1 MHVQPSRIKHKR
13 VQHHDRRFVWIERAD
28 IAKLCVCDIP
38 ESDPIILR
46 NDVHV
51 RHNSRESP
59 AKTSRKEGEE
69 EGERYTEGKGAEGSA
84 MRDGLERGKEKRTS
98 LYFRQFRIEELDLRG
113 G

>member
-1 MHVQPSRIKHKR
+1 MGVGEEWERKR
-13 VQHHDRRFVWIERAD
+13 V
-28 IAKLCVCDIP
+28 
-38 ESDPIILR
+38 
-46 NDVHV
+46 
-51 RHNSRESP
+51 
-59 AKTSRKEGEE
+59 RKERGRGE